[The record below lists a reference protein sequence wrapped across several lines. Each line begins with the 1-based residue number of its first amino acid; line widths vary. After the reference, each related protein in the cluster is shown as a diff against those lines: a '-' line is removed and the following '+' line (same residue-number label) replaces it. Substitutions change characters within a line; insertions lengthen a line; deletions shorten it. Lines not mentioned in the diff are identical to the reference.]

1 MYPVTFLIITYYHPS
16 PWAQSAPVAATFGIT
31 GKCRDVRPTLR
42 HHYVMLMVGEGHYL
56 TLGKKTPCTLF
67 RARRAGWVIDKNTR
81 KTTIF

>member
-56 TLGKKTPCTLF
+56 TLGKK
-67 RARRAGWVIDKNTR
+67 NTMYPLQGQEGGVGQGQKR
-81 KTTIF
+81 QQRFF